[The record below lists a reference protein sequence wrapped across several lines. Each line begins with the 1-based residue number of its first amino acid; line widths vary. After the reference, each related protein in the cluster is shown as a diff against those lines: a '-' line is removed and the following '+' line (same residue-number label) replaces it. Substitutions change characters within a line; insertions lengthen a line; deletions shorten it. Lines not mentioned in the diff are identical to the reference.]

1 MGLFDKFKKNVIK
14 VSDESP
20 EGSFMNRLSELQ
32 THVVS
37 VCNDYAKGKAD
48 RIYIHG
54 YLSDSVIS
62 AKELYEV
69 DGRLVKSHKLNEVI
83 KGKLSEEDPLRALVR
98 DFEEMGRVLKGAG
111 QKVPF
116 EIKMIYDAKKG
127 SLNGQWNY
135 PPLPKGVSE
144 DIAPQA
150 LSELWFEELG
160 FENSTMLELL
170 RKNGKLGPASPDTST
185 PGP

>member
-1 MGLFDKFKKNVIK
+1 M
-14 VSDESP
+14 SYT
-20 EGSFMNRLSELQ
+20 Q
-32 THVVS
+32 H
-37 VCNDYAKGKAD
+37 
-48 RIYIHG
+48 
-54 YLSDSVIS
+54 
-62 AKELYEV
+62 
-69 DGRLVKSHKLNEVI
+69 
-83 KGKLSEEDPLRALVR
+83 DPGHFAI
-98 DFEEMGRVLKGAG
+98 E
-111 QKVPF
+111 VPF

-170 RKNGKLGPASPDTST
+170 RKNGKLGPAGPDTST
-185 PGP
+185 PGPGKRIE